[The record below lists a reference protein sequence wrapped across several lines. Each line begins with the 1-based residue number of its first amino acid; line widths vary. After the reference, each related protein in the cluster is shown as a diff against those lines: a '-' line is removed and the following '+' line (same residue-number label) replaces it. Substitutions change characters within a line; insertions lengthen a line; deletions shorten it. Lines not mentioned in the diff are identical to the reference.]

1 MPASG
6 PRSRGARVH
15 PRSCQGCQ
23 PWPRAR
29 ANSGLVLATQKLGG
43 ITGRGTAHGQGGL
56 TQPAGPSPS
65 PAEGAHVKRQRLILV
80 ATAAVLTAVALTL
93 GGVLHDSSSASP
105 AAAAPVSA
113 GVQAGPGDTP
123 ALVARLQ
130 ATLRANPNDVP
141 SLDSL
146 GLAYQQRARETG
158 DPTYYT
164 KSDEALHRALALAP
178 RDLLATSGLGSL
190 ALSRH
195 RFGEALALGR
205 RAHAISPTT
214 ARNYGVIGD
223 ALVELGRYPA
233 AFKTFDTMASI
244 QPGLSSYARISHA
257 RQLLGDVPGAISA
270 MKLAVEA
277 ADGQGEASAWTH
289 VQLGLIYLS
298 VARFKAAAAQDRQA
312 LFAFPDYAYSLDALA
327 RAEAGLG
334 HYRSAISFEQQAV
347 NRIPLPQYV
356 STLGDLYAATGHR
369 QTAQK
374 HYELIGV
381 IQRLLVANG
390 VQTDLETALFDVDH
404 GIRLHASLALA
415 RLAWRERP
423 SIDGDDVLAWALERT
438 GHCGE
443 ALRYSKRALRL
454 GTLDALKFFHRGMI
468 EGCLGHPTPQQAW
481 LGRALRLNPHFSI
494 LWAPVARRE
503 LR

>member
-1 MPASG
+1 
-6 PRSRGARVH
+6 
-15 PRSCQGCQ
+15 
-23 PWPRAR
+23 
-29 ANSGLVLATQKLGG
+29 
-43 ITGRGTAHGQGGL
+43 
-56 TQPAGPSPS
+56 
-65 PAEGAHVKRQRLILV
+65 VKRQRLILV
-80 ATAAVLTAVALTL
+80 ATAAGLTAVALTL

-113 GVQAGPGDTP
+113 GAQAGPGETP

-130 ATLRANPNDVP
+130 ATLRSNPNDVP

-164 KSDEALHRALALAP
+164 KSGEALDRALALAP

-195 RFGEALALGR
+195 RFGEALVLGR

-270 MKLAVEA
+270 MKLAVA
-277 ADGQGEASAWTH
+277 AGDGQGEADAWTH

-298 VARFKAAAAQDRQA
+298 VGRLEAAAAEDRQA
-312 LFAFPDYAYSLDALA
+312 LFAFPDYAYALDALA
-327 RAEAGLG
+327 RAEAGMG
-334 HYRSAISFEQQAV
+334 HYRSAIRFEQQAV

-356 STLGDLYAATGHR
+356 STLGDLYGATGR
-369 QTAQK
+369 PRLAQK
-374 HYELIGV
+374 QYELIAV

-390 VQTDLETALFDVDH
+390 VKTDLETALFKVDH
-404 GIRLHASLALA
+404 GIRLQASLALA

-423 SIDGDDVLAWALERT
+423 SIDGDDVLAWTLERT

-468 EGCLGHPTPQQAW
+468 ESCLGHPAAKRAW
-481 LGRALRLNPHFSI
+481 LTRALRLNPQFSI

>member
-1 MPASG
+1 
-6 PRSRGARVH
+6 
-15 PRSCQGCQ
+15 
-23 PWPRAR
+23 
-29 ANSGLVLATQKLGG
+29 
-43 ITGRGTAHGQGGL
+43 
-56 TQPAGPSPS
+56 
-65 PAEGAHVKRQRLILV
+65 
-80 ATAAVLTAVALTL
+80 VALTL

-105 AAAAPVSA
+105 GTAAPTSA
-113 GVQAGPGDTP
+113 GVQAPPGDTP
-123 ALVARLQ
+123 ALVTRLQ
-130 ATLRANPNDVP
+130 ETVRLNPNNITA
-141 SLDSL
+141 LDSL

-164 KSDEALHRALALAP
+164 KSDEALHRALAITP

-195 RFGEALALGR
+195 RFREALVLGR

-223 ALVELGRYPA
+223 ALVELGRYRA
-233 AFKTFDTMASI
+233 AFKTFDTMASL

-257 RQLLGDVPGAISA
+257 RQLLGDVPGSIDA
-270 MKLAVEA
+270 MKLAVDA
-277 ADGQGEASAWTH
+277 ANGQGEADAWTH

-298 VARFKAAAAQDRQA
+298 VGSFRPAAAQDRQA
-312 LFAFPDYAYSLDALA
+312 LWVFPDYAYALDAFA

-334 HYRSAISFEQQAV
+334 HYRSAIDFEQQAV

-356 STLGDLYAATGHR
+356 STLGDLYGATGR
-369 QTAQK
+369 PQLAQK
-374 HYELIGV
+374 QYELIGV

-390 VQTDLETALFDVDH
+390 VKTDLETALFDVDH
-404 GIRLHASLALA
+404 GIRLHASLDLA
-415 RLAWRERP
+415 RLAQRERP
-423 SIDGDDVLAWALERT
+423 SIDGNDVLAWALERT

-443 ALRYSKRALRL
+443 ALRYSKRALGL

-468 EGCLGHPTPQQAW
+468 ERCLGHTAAKRAW

-494 LWAPVARRE
+494 LWAPLARRE

>member
-1 MPASG
+1 M
-6 PRSRGARVH
+6 
-15 PRSCQGCQ
+15 
-23 PWPRAR
+23 
-29 ANSGLVLATQKLGG
+29 
-43 ITGRGTAHGQGGL
+43 
-56 TQPAGPSPS
+56 
-65 PAEGAHVKRQRLILV
+65 KRQRLMIGAVAAGLV
-80 ATAAVLTAVALTL
+80 AVALTL
-93 GGVLHDSSSASP
+93 GGVLHDSSASP
-105 AAAAPVSA
+105 ATAIPPST
-113 GVQAGPGDTP
+113 GLQAEVPSGDTS
-123 ALVARLQ
+123 ALVTRLQ
-130 ATLRANPNDVP
+130 AALRGNPNDVR

-178 RDLLATSGLGSL
+178 GDLIATSGLGSL

-195 RFGEALALGR
+195 RFREALVLGR

-233 AFKTFDTMASI
+233 AFKAFDTMASI

-257 RQLLGDVPGAISA
+257 RQLLGDIPGAIGA
-270 MKLAVEA
+270 MKLAVDA
-277 ADGQGEASAWTH
+277 ANGQGEADAWTH

-298 VARFKAAAAQDRQA
+298 VGRYAAAAAEDRQA
-312 LFAFPDYAYSLDALA
+312 LWIFPEYAYALDALA
-327 RAEAGLG
+327 RAEAGLD
-334 HYRSAISFEQQAV
+334 HYGKALQLEQEAV
-347 NRIPLPQYV
+347 NGIPLPQYV
-356 STLGDLYAATGHR
+356 STLGDLYRATGHE

-374 HYELIGV
+374 QYELIGV
-381 IQRLLVANG
+381 IRRLLVANG
-390 VQTDLETALFDVDH
+390 VKTDLETALFDIDH
-404 GIRLHASLALA
+404 GIRLHDSLALA
-415 RLAWRERP
+415 RRAQRERP

-468 EGCLGHPTPQQAW
+468 EGCLGHPAAKRTW
-481 LGRALRLNPHFSI
+481 LARALRLNPHFSI

>member
-1 MPASG
+1 M
-6 PRSRGARVH
+6 R
-15 PRSCQGCQ
+15 
-23 PWPRAR
+23 
-29 ANSGLVLATQKLGG
+29 
-43 ITGRGTAHGQGGL
+43 
-56 TQPAGPSPS
+56 
-65 PAEGAHVKRQRLILV
+65 RQRLILV
-80 ATAAVLTAVALTL
+80 AAAAGLTAVALSL
-93 GGVLHDSSSASP
+93 GGVLHDSPASP
-105 AAAAPVSA
+105 AAIAPASAASQVS
-113 GVQAGPGDTP
+113 PGNTP

-178 RDLLATSGLGSL
+178 SDLLATSGLGSL

-195 RFGEALALGR
+195 RFGEALVLGR

-223 ALVELGRYPA
+223 ALVELGRYQA
-233 AFKTFDTMASI
+233 AFKTFDAMASM

-270 MKLAVEA
+270 MKLAVA
-277 ADGQGEASAWTH
+277 AGDGQGEADAWTH

-298 VARFKAAAAQDRQA
+298 VGRFRAAANQDRQA
-312 LFAFPDYAYSLDALA
+312 LWVFPDYAYALDALA
-327 RAEAGLG
+327 RAEAGMG
-334 HYRSAISFEQQAV
+334 RYRSAIVFEQQAV

-356 STLGDLYAATGHR
+356 STLGDLYGATGHPQLAR
-369 QTAQK
+369 KQ
-374 HYELIGV
+374 YELIGV

-390 VQTDLETALFDVDH
+390 VKTDLETALFDVDH
-404 GIRLHASLALA
+404 AIKLHASLALA
-415 RLAWRERP
+415 RLVWRERP

-468 EGCLGHPTPQQAW
+468 EGCLGHRTAQHAW
-481 LGRALRLNPHFSI
+481 LSQALRLNPHFSI

>member
-1 MPASG
+1 LIF
-6 PRSRGARVH
+6 GA
-15 PRSCQGCQ
+15 
-23 PWPRAR
+23 A
-29 ANSGLVLATQKLGG
+29 A
-43 ITGRGTAHGQGGL
+43 
-56 TQPAGPSPS
+56 AG
-65 PAEGAHVKRQRLILV
+65 
-80 ATAAVLTAVALTL
+80 LTAVALTL

-105 AAAAPVSA
+105 GAAAPATATSA
-113 GVQAGPGDTP
+113 GVQVAPGDTP
-123 ALVARLQ
+123 ALVTRLQ
-130 ATLRANPNDVP
+130 ETVRLNPNNVTA
-141 SLDSL
+141 LDSL

-164 KSDEALHRALALAP
+164 KSDEALQRALAIAT

-195 RFGEALALGR
+195 RFREALVLGR

-223 ALVELGRYPA
+223 ALVELGRYRA
-233 AFKTFDTMASI
+233 AFKTFDTMASL

-257 RQLLGDVPGAISA
+257 RQLLGDVPGAIGA
-270 MKLAVEA
+270 MKLAVDA
-277 ADGQGEASAWTH
+277 ADGQGEAAAWPH

-298 VARFKAAAAQDRQA
+298 VGRFADAAAQDREA
-312 LFAFPDYAYSLDALA
+312 LWVFPDYAYALDALA
-327 RAEAGLG
+327 RAQAGLG
-334 HYRSAISFEQQAV
+334 HYRSAIGFEQQAV

-356 STLGDLYAATGHR
+356 ATLGDLYAATGHP
-369 QTAQK
+369 QLAQK
-374 HYELIGV
+374 QYELIGV

-390 VQTDLETALFDVDH
+390 VKTDLETALFDVDH

-415 RLAWRERP
+415 RLAQRERP
-423 SIDGDDVLAWALERT
+423 SIDGNDVLAWALERT

-443 ALRYSKRALRL
+443 ALRYSKRALGL

-468 EGCLGHPTPQQAW
+468 EGCLGHAAGKRAW
-481 LGRALRLNPHFSI
+481 LGRALRLNTHFTI

>member
-1 MPASG
+1 V
-6 PRSRGARVH
+6 R
-15 PRSCQGCQ
+15 
-23 PWPRAR
+23 
-29 ANSGLVLATQKLGG
+29 
-43 ITGRGTAHGQGGL
+43 
-56 TQPAGPSPS
+56 
-65 PAEGAHVKRQRLILV
+65 RQRLILV
-80 ATAAVLTAVALTL
+80 AATAGLTAVALTL
-93 GGVLHDSSSASP
+93 GGGLRGSSASLT
-105 AAAAPVSA
+105 AAAQATQASA
-113 GVQAGPGDTP
+113 GEASPADTP

-130 ATLRANPNDVP
+130 ATLRLNPNAVR

-178 RDLLATSGLGSL
+178 RDLIATSGLGSL

-195 RFGEALALGR
+195 RFREALVLGR

-223 ALVELGRYPA
+223 ALVELGRYHA
-233 AFKTFDTMASI
+233 AFTTFDTMASI
-244 QPGLSSYARISHA
+244 QPSLSSYARISHA
-257 RQLLGDVPGAISA
+257 RQLLGDVPGAIAA
-270 MKLAVEA
+270 MKLAVDA
-277 ADGQGEASAWTH
+277 ADGQGEAAAWTH

-298 VARFKAAAAQDRQA
+298 VGRFAAAATEDRQA
-312 LFAFPDYAYSLDALA
+312 LWIFPDYAYALDALA

-334 HYRSAISFEQQAV
+334 HYRTAIGFEQQAV

-356 STLGDLYAATGHR
+356 STLGDLYGATGHR
-369 QTAQK
+369 NLAKKQ
-374 HYELIGV
+374 YELIGV

-390 VQTDLETALFDVDH
+390 VKTDLETALFNVDH
-404 GIRLHASLALA
+404 GISLHASLALA
-415 RLAWRERP
+415 RLAQRERP

-443 ALRYSKRALRL
+443 SLRYSKRAVRL

-468 EGCLGHPTPQQAW
+468 EGCLGHRTAQHAW
-481 LGRALRLNPHFSI
+481 LGRALRLNAQFSI
-494 LWAPVARRE
+494 LWSPVARHE

>member
-1 MPASG
+1 
-6 PRSRGARVH
+6 
-15 PRSCQGCQ
+15 
-23 PWPRAR
+23 
-29 ANSGLVLATQKLGG
+29 
-43 ITGRGTAHGQGGL
+43 
-56 TQPAGPSPS
+56 
-65 PAEGAHVKRQRLILV
+65 VKRQRLILV
-80 ATAAVLTAVALTL
+80 AAAAGLTAVALTL
-93 GGVLHDSSSASP
+93 GGVLRDSSSASP
-105 AAAAPVSA
+105 AAAAPATAAPPASPV
-113 GVQAGPGDTP
+113 DT
-123 ALVARLQ
+123 AAQITRLQ
-130 ATLRANPNDVP
+130 AAIRMSPTDVR

-164 KSDEALHRALALAP
+164 KSDEALHRALSLAP
-178 RDLLATSGLGSL
+178 HDLLATSGLGSL

-195 RFGEALALGR
+195 RFREALVLGR

-223 ALVELGRYPA
+223 ALVELGRYHT
-233 AFKTFDTMASI
+233 AFKTFDTMASM

-270 MKLAVEA
+270 MKLAVDA
-277 ADGQGEASAWTH
+277 AQGQGEADAWTH

-298 VARFKAAAAQDRQA
+298 VGRYKAAAAEDRYA
-312 LFAFPDYAYSLDALA
+312 LFVFPEYAYALDALA

-334 HYRSAISFEQQAV
+334 HYRSAIQYEQQAV

-356 STLGDLYAATGHR
+356 STLGDLYGATGR
-369 QTAQK
+369 PGLAKKQ
-374 HYELIGV
+374 YELIGV

-390 VQTDLETALFDVDH
+390 VKTDLETALFDVDH

-415 RLAWRERP
+415 RLARRERP

-454 GTLDALKFFHRGMI
+454 GTLDALKYFHRGMI
-468 EGCLGHPTPQQAW
+468 DGCLGHRATQRAW
-481 LGRALRLNPHFSI
+481 LARALRLNPQFSI
-494 LWAPVARRE
+494 LWAPVARRG